1 MWENIL
7 NRRENMRGGFA
18 VRILGLSLGLFLFFT
33 QSVVG
38 AEKGSVIKLGTLA
51 PEGSSWMKAFNSINT
66 EVMKKTGNAV
76 QFRIYPGGILGDEM
90 DMLRKLKI
98 GQIQGVA
105 LTSAGLS
112 TLFKEM
118 DVLQIPFLF
127 QTYEEVDSVLTKMD
141 SFFRKG
147 LEDNG
152 YVLLG
157 WSEAGFVYLMSTVP
171 VASVADLKKAK
182 VWIWEDSPM
191 AKAIFDEAGVRAIP
205 LTIPD
210 VLVGLQTGLV
220 EVIYAPPT
228 AAISLQWF
236 TKVKYFTDVPLLYL
250 AGGVVV
256 KKDIL
261 RQIPQTSQNFI
272 LESFQQHADQLRIL
286 TRNENRDA
294 LKVMVKNG
302 VKMVTPSKDQIDE
315 YKRVSNKAMGHISG
329 QTFSKKV
336 LEEVTSVLEN
346 YRRGGK

>member
-1 MWENIL
+1 M
-7 NRRENMRGGFA
+7 RRGFFI
-18 VRILGLSLGLFLFFT
+18 RIFGLSFGIFLFFA
-33 QSVVG
+33 QSVPG
-38 AEKGSVIKLGTLA
+38 AERGTLIKLGTLA
-51 PEGSSWMKAFNSINT
+51 PEGSAWMKTFSAINA
-66 EVMKKTGNAV
+66 EVMKKTENRV
-76 QFRIYPGGILGDEM
+76 QFKIYPGGILGDET

-112 TLFKEM
+112 TLVKEM

-127 QTYEEVDSVLTKMD
+127 QNYEEVDAVLKKMD
-141 SFFRKG
+141 PFFRKG
-147 LEDNG
+147 LDDNG
-152 YVLLG
+152 YVFLG

-171 VASVADLKKAK
+171 VPGLAELKRAK

-191 AKAIFDEAGVRAIP
+191 AKAIFDEAGVKAIP

-220 EVIYAPPT
+220 EVVYAPPT

-236 TKVKYFTDVPLLYL
+236 TKVKYFTDVPLIYL

-256 KKDIL
+256 KKDVFK
-261 RQIPQTSQNFI
+261 QIPQASQNLV
-272 LESFQQHADQLRIL
+272 LESFQQPLERLKTI

-302 VKMVTPSKDQIDE
+302 VKVVTSTKDQIEE
-315 YKRVSNKAMGHISG
+315 YKRLSSKAMGQIRGH
-329 QTFSKKV
+329 TFSRST
-336 LEEVTSVLEN
+336 LEEVTSILEN
-346 YRRGGK
+346 HRKGGK

>member
-1 MWENIL
+1 
-7 NRRENMRGGFA
+7 
-18 VRILGLSLGLFLFFT
+18 
-33 QSVVG
+33 
-38 AEKGSVIKLGTLA
+38 
-51 PEGSSWMKAFNSINT
+51 
-66 EVMKKTGNAV
+66 MKKTGNMV

-118 DVLQIPFLF
+118 DVIQIPFLF
-127 QTYEEVDSVLTKMD
+127 QTYEEVDAVLKKMD

-147 LEDNG
+147 LDDNG

-171 VASVADLKKAK
+171 VASLAELKKAK

-191 AKAIFDEAGVRAIP
+191 SKAIFDEAGVKAIP
-205 LTIPD
+205 LTVPD

-236 TKVKYFTDVPLLYL
+236 TKVKYITDVPLIYL
-250 AGGVVV
+250 AAGVVV
-256 KKDIL
+256 KKDIFK
-261 RQIPQTSQNFI
+261 QIPQTSQNFI
-272 LESFQQHADQLRIL
+272 LESFQQQLDQLKII

-302 VKMVTPSKDQIDE
+302 VKIVTSSKDQIDE
-315 YKRVSNKAMGHISG
+315 YKRLSNKAMGHISG

-336 LEEVTSVLEN
+336 FEEVTSLLES

>member
-1 MWENIL
+1 M
-7 NRRENMRGGFA
+7 MGRGLA
-18 VRILGLSLGLFLFFT
+18 IKSLGLSLVLFLFFT
-33 QSVVG
+33 QSILC
-38 AEKGSVIKLGTLA
+38 AEKATLIKLGTLA

-66 EVMKKTGNAV
+66 EVMKKTGNTV
-76 QFRIYPGGILGDEM
+76 QFRIYPGGVLGDEM

-98 GQIQGVA
+98 DQIQSVA

-118 DVLQIPFLF
+118 DVLQVPFLF
-127 QTYEEVDSVLTKMD
+127 QTYEEVDATLKRMD
-141 SFFRKG
+141 PFFRKG
-147 LEDNG
+147 LEDSG

-171 VASVADLKKAK
+171 IASVADLKKAK

-191 AKAIFDEAGVRAIP
+191 SRAIFDEAGVKAIP

-220 EVIYAPPT
+220 EVVYAPP
-228 AAISLQWF
+228 AGAISLQWF
-236 TKVKYFTDVPLLYL
+236 TKIKYLTDIPLIYL

-256 KKDIL
+256 KKDL
-261 RQIPQTSQNFI
+261 FKQIPQTSQNFI
-272 LESFQQHADQLRIL
+272 LQSFQQHLDQLKVI

-294 LKVMVKNG
+294 IKVMVKNG
-302 VKMVTPSKDQIDE
+302 TRIIPSSKSQIDE
-315 YKRVSNKAMGHISG
+315 YKRLSNNAMGHIGG

-336 LEEVTSVLEN
+336 LEEVTSFLES

>member
-1 MWENIL
+1 
-7 NRRENMRGGFA
+7 
-18 VRILGLSLGLFLFFT
+18 
-33 QSVVG
+33 
-38 AEKGSVIKLGTLA
+38 
-51 PEGSSWMKAFNSINT
+51 
-66 EVMKKTGNAV
+66 
-76 QFRIYPGGILGDEM
+76 M

-127 QTYEEVDSVLTKMD
+127 QTYEEVDTVLNKMD

-147 LEDNG
+147 FEDNG

-171 VASVADLKKAK
+171 VASVADLRKAK
-182 VWIWEDSPM
+182 VWTWEDSPM
-191 AKAIFDEAGVRAIP
+191 SKAIFDEAGVKAIP
-205 LTIPD
+205 LTVPD

-228 AAISLQWF
+228 GAISLQWF
-236 TKVKYFTDVPLLYL
+236 TKVKYITDVPLIYL

-256 KKDIL
+256 KKDIF

-272 LESFQQHADQLRIL
+272 LESFGQQLDRLKII

-294 LKVMVKNG
+294 IKVMVKNG
-302 VKMVTPSKDQIDE
+302 AKIITSSKDQIDE

-329 QTFSKKV
+329 HTFSKKV
-336 LEEVTSVLEN
+336 FDEVASLLEN

>member
-1 MWENIL
+1 MG
-7 NRRENMRGGFA
+7 RGFA
-18 VRILGLSLGLFLFFT
+18 IRISGLSLGVLLFFA

-38 AEKGSVIKLGTLA
+38 GEKGSLIKLGTLA
-51 PEGSSWMKAFNSINT
+51 PEGSSWMKTFNTINT
-66 EVMKKTGNAV
+66 EVMKKTENKI
-76 QFRIYPGGILGDEM
+76 QFKIYPGGILGDEM

-127 QTYEEVDSVLTKMD
+127 QTYEEVDTVLKKMD

-147 LEDNG
+147 LDDSG
-152 YVLLG
+152 YALLG

-191 AKAIFDEAGVRAIP
+191 SKAIFDEAGVKAIP
-205 LTIPD
+205 LTVPD

-236 TKVKYFTDVPLLYL
+236 TKVKYFTDVPLIYL
-250 AGGVVV
+250 AGGIVV
-256 KKDIL
+256 KKDVL

-272 LESFQQHADQLRIL
+272 LESFQQQLDQLKMI

-294 LKVMVKNG
+294 LRVMVKNG
-302 VKMVTPSKDQIDE
+302 IKAVTSSKDQVDE
-315 YKRVSNKAMGHISG
+315 YKRLSNKAMGHISG
-329 QTFSKKV
+329 HTFSKKV
-336 LEEVTSVLEN
+336 WDDVTSFLED